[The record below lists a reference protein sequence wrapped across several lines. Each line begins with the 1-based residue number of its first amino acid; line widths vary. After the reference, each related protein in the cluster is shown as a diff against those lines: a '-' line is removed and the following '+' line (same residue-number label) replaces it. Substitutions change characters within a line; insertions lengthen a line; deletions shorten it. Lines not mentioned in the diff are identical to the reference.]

1 MSPSTVIFSY
11 AIGLIF
17 TIGGIAFLV
26 GLDHNRW
33 LYGVPYL
40 LIGLVIIGG
49 VMGSQRRLRRK
60 ALAAEARDARPGR
73 DRESPY

>member
-1 MSPSTVIFSY
+1 VSPSTVIFSY
-11 AIGLIF
+11 AIGIIF

-26 GLDHNRW
+26 GLDDNRW

-49 VMGSQRRLRRK
+49 VVGSQRRLHRK
-60 ALAAEARDARPGR
+60 ALEAEARDERPR
-73 DRESPY
+73 PRRESPY